1 MRITKSQLRQI
12 IKEEADK
19 VMKELESGGGLGN
32 KELLAKFND
41 VNNKIMDLGKK
52 EIAGTLTSQEKSE
65 MQKLAKQ
72 HALILKMMFQP
83 KTKVKSDIANES
95 SGRIEESQY
104 EAGSAG
110 YHIQQAR
117 RMARELDEL
126 EKGMP
131 NASGLGH
138 EIEKELDIALEE
150 MDKELEV
157 MDNTIDYYKMQLR
170 DLNEGFED
178 LGQEI
183 RMTVGDIETGKSE
196 DNPMHVAARFID
208 ATLEELR
215 EKLSPILEPGD
226 FDKALA
232 MIINDDDEPEE
243 ADPDTATGEFII
255 GKG

>member
-126 EKGMP
+126 EAAMP
-131 NASGLGH
+131 KPIRIKYASGLGH
-138 EIEKELDIALEE
+138 EIEKELDIALE
-150 MDKELEV
+150 V
-157 MDNTIDYYKMQLR
+157 MDNTIDSYKS
-170 DLNEGFED
+170 DLFD
-178 LGQEI
+178 
-183 RMTVGDIETGKSE
+183 
-196 DNPMHVAARFID
+196 AR
-208 ATLEELR
+208 
-215 EKLSPILEPGD
+215 G
-226 FDKALA
+226 
-232 MIINDDDEPEE
+232 DDEPEE
-243 ADPDTATGEFII
+243 ADYDTETGEFII

>member
-19 VMKELESGGGLGN
+19 VMKEQES
-32 KELLAKFND
+32 
-41 VNNKIMDLGKK
+41 
-52 EIAGTLTSQEKSE
+52 
-65 MQKLAKQ
+65 
-72 HALILKMMFQP
+72 
-83 KTKVKSDIANES
+83 
-95 SGRIEESQY
+95 RY

-110 YHIQQAR
+110 YHIVQAR

-157 MDNTIDYYKMQLR
+157 MENTIDYYKMQLR
-170 DLNEGFED
+170 DLNEGFDAATEE
-178 LGQEI
+178 EI
-183 RMTVGDIETGKSE
+183 GGTVRDIEKGKSK
-196 DNPMHVAARFID
+196 DDPKLVATRFIE
-208 ATLEELR
+208 AMLEELR

-243 ADPDTATGEFII
+243 ADPDAISLDSSKCCF
-255 GKG
+255 

>member
-19 VMKELESGGGLGN
+19 VMKEQES
-32 KELLAKFND
+32 
-41 VNNKIMDLGKK
+41 
-52 EIAGTLTSQEKSE
+52 
-65 MQKLAKQ
+65 
-72 HALILKMMFQP
+72 
-83 KTKVKSDIANES
+83 
-95 SGRIEESQY
+95 RY

-110 YHIQQAR
+110 DHIEQAR
-117 RMARELDEL
+117 RMAKELDEL
-126 EKGMP
+126 EAAMP
-131 NASGLGH
+131 KPIRNKYATGLGFM
-138 EIEKELDIALEE
+138 IEKELDKAL
-150 MDKELEV
+150 DV
-157 MDNTIDYYKMQLR
+157 MDNTEDYYKMQLR

-183 RMTVGDIETGKSE
+183 GGTVRDIEKGKSK
-196 DNPMHVAARFID
+196 DDPKLVATRFIE
-208 ATLEELR
+208 AMLEELR

-232 MIINDDDEPEE
+232 EIINDDDEPEE